1 MWLSDHMI
9 FLDRHPF
16 VTGGGSKWE
25 MRDPYSLSVSLS
37 LLYAHQPGAN
47 LRLRASIGLSLTII
61 QSVTYQ
67 SFLCTACARGRERA
81 SGEGKGG
88 VVVDN
93 VCKFVREHPALCN
106 KYTVLF
112 CLLLC
117 VLIHSSLSSTP
128 VRFFFFSKYPSN
140 LHPPSF
146 ALRLFTHPSMHPS
159 LPWLTVVSCREAVN
173 NSSGWVVLPFPA
185 PHFWLAVVLKNV
197 WWCARNQHTYFH
209 QGFDQ

>member
-1 MWLSDHMI
+1 
-9 FLDRHPF
+9 
-16 VTGGGSKWE
+16 

-67 SFLCTACARGRERA
+67 SFLCTACAGGRERA

-93 VCKFVREHPALCN
+93 VCKFVREHPVPCN

-117 VLIHSSLSSTP
+117 LLIHSSLSSTP
-128 VRFFFFSKYPSN
+128 VRFFSFQNTLQTFTLLHLLFVYLPIHPCIHPSPGWQWCRAEKLWIIHQAGLFFPSLLPTFVLLWCWRTFGDVHATNTCTFTKDLISN
-140 LHPPSF
+140 LHGCIDCSV
-146 ALRLFTHPSMHPS
+146 HVCY
-159 LPWLTVVSCREAVN
+159 VV
-173 NSSGWVVLPFPA
+173 
-185 PHFWLAVVLKNV
+185 
-197 WWCARNQHTYFH
+197 
-209 QGFDQ
+209 